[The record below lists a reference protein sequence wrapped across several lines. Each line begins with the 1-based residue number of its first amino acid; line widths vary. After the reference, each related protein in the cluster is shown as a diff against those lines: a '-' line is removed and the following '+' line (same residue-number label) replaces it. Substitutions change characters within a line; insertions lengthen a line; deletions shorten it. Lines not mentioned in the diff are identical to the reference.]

1 MAAILAAAMMPWP
14 VSEAAGN
21 VSEEH
26 AFSQIA
32 KNFTGDWS
40 RLRSS
45 RARQNKDGIKL

>member
-1 MAAILAAAMMPWP
+1 MAAILAAMMPWP

-32 KNFTGDWS
+32 KNFAGD
-40 RLRSS
+40 
-45 RARQNKDGIKL
+45 